1 MITIEKIKKA
11 LEKAIHPEFDKS
23 LIEFGMIRDI
33 KIEKSK
39 IIVVLVL
46 PFLHVPIREQ
56 LIKIIKGIVKKNF
69 SIIPNVE
76 IKEMD
81 QKEKKKFGKMVKE
94 LRGFSLL

>member
-33 KIEKSK
+33 KIEKNK
-39 IIVVLVL
+39 IIIVLVL

-56 LIKIIKGIVKKNF
+56 LIKIIKEIIKENF
-69 SIIPNVE
+69 SIIPNIE
-76 IKEMD
+76 IEEMN
-81 QKEKKKFGKMVKE
+81 QEEKRKFGEMVKQ
-94 LRGFSLL
+94 LRSPSL

>member
-1 MITIEKIKKA
+1 MITIEEIKKA

-39 IIVVLVL
+39 IIIVLVL

-56 LIKIIKGIVKKNF
+56 LIKIIKEIIKENF
-69 SIIPNVE
+69 SIIPNIE
-76 IKEMD
+76 IEEMN
-81 QKEKKKFGKMVKE
+81 QEEKRKFGEMVKQ
-94 LRGFSLL
+94 LRSPSL